1 MQKDKKEDY
10 KIRAKELVAQM
21 TLEEKVS
28 QLRHES
34 LPIKRLGIEAYN
46 WWNEALH
53 GVARAGVATMFPQA
67 IGLSAMFDTDLMQL
81 IGDVIATE
89 GRIKYHIAQ
98 SYQDRG
104 IYKGL
109 TFWSPNVNIFRDPR
123 WGRGHETYGE
133 DPYLTARMGV
143 SFIKGLQGDDE
154 NYLKSAACAKHFAV
168 HSGPEECRHE
178 FDAEVNQYDL
188 WDTYLPAFEACVKE
202 GQVEGIMGAYNRVNG
217 EPACGSQTLIREI
230 LESQWGFDGYFVSDC
245 WAISDFHQFHKITKT
260 SMESAALAINN
271 GCHLNCG
278 VTYLYV
284 QQAYEAGLVSMET
297 IDEAVWRVVATRM
310 KLGILG
316 EGKEEPYAHLDL
328 ALLDCKAHNDLAK
341 QATAKSMVLL
351 KNDGILPLQL
361 ENIKSI
367 GVIGPNSD
375 SKDALIG
382 NYSGTASRYI
392 TPLQGIQDAVG
403 EKVRV
408 YYSEGCH
415 LYKKPDQSQCGHLPM
430 FSEALHVAKQSDV
443 VVLCLGLDAT
453 IEGEAGDASNEFGS
467 GDKATLNLPGLQQD
481 LLEAVVAQ
489 GKPTIVVLL
498 SGSALAVNFAQEYC
512 NGILQAW
519 YPGAGGGEVLA
530 NILFGKTSP
539 SGRLPVTFYKG
550 IEQLPDF
557 EDYSMVG
564 RTYRYLQ
571 EEPLYPFGYGLSY
584 TEFKYSNVH
593 IDRDTVGQGEKVDVT
608 VDVMNTGNYA
618 SDEVIQ
624 VYSRCE
630 NRSFKAPN
638 FKLCGMKRIHLIPG
652 ETQQVTIELDESC
665 VTLINENGQKYIPDS
680 IFSLYIGGHQ
690 PDSRSTALTGARPQQ
705 ITIKGKVN

>member
-1 MQKDKKEDY
+1 MNQKRIEAY
-10 KIRAKELVAQM
+10 KVAAAALVAQM

-34 LPIKRLGIEAYN
+34 LPIKRLGIAAYN

-67 IGLSAMFDTDLMQL
+67 IGLAATFDETLMQT

-89 GRIKYHIAQ
+89 GRIKYQIAQ

-109 TFWSPNVNIFRDPR
+109 TFWSPNINIFRDPR

-143 SFIKGLQGDDE
+143 AFIKGLQGEDE

-168 HSGPEECRHE
+168 HSGPEACRHE
-178 FDAEVNQYDL
+178 FDAEVSAYDL
-188 WDTYLPAFEACVKE
+188 WDTYLPAFEVCVQE

-217 EPACGSQTLIREI
+217 EPACGSQTLIRDI
-230 LESQWGFDGYFVSDC
+230 LESRWGFEGYFVSDC
-245 WAISDFHQFHKITKT
+245 WAISDFHEFHKITKT
-260 SMESAALAINN
+260 SVESAALAINN

-284 QQAYEAGLVSMET
+284 QQAYEAGLVDMET
-297 IDEAVWRVVATRM
+297 IDEAVTRVVATRM

-316 EGKEEPYAHLDL
+316 DEDQVYSDLDPT
-328 ALLDCKAHNDLAK
+328 LLDCRAHNDLAK
-341 QATAKSMVLL
+341 EAAAKSMVLL
-351 KNDGILPLQL
+351 KNDGILPLDPQK
-361 ENIKSI
+361 IGTI

-375 SKDALIG
+375 SREALIG

-392 TPLQGIQDAVG
+392 TPLEGIQDAVG
-403 EKVRV
+403 NQVKV

-415 LYKKPDQSQCGHLPM
+415 LYKKPDPGQCAHLPTL
-430 FSEALHVAKQSDV
+430 SEAVHVAKQSDV
-443 VVLCLGLDAT
+443 VILCLGLDAT

-467 GDKATLNLPGLQQD
+467 GDKMTLDLPGYQQT
-481 LLEAVVAQ
+481 LLEAVVAE
-489 GKPTIVVLL
+489 GKPTVVVLL
-498 SGSALAVNFAQEYC
+498 SGSALGVKFANDHCGAIIQ
-512 NGILQAW
+512 GW

-530 NILFGKTSP
+530 NILFGKVSP
-539 SGRLPVTFYKG
+539 SGRLPVTFYTG
-550 IEQLPDF
+550 IEQLPAF

-564 RTYRYLQ
+564 RTYRYLE

-584 TEFKYSNVH
+584 TEFDYRNVAS
-593 IDRDTVGQGEKVDVT
+593 DRQTLGSGEKVTVT
-608 VDVMNTGNYA
+608 VEVVNVGQEDA
-618 SDEVIQ
+618 DEVVQ

-630 NRSFKAPN
+630 NRQLKAPV
-638 FKLCGMKRIHLIPG
+638 FKLCGMKRIHLKAG
-652 ETQQVTIELDESC
+652 EGTTCTFVLDESC
-665 VTLINENGQKYIPDS
+665 VTLIDEAGNPYIPETL
-680 IFSLYIGGHQ
+680 FNLYVGGQQ
-690 PDSRSTALTGARPQQ
+690 PDARSRTLTGKEPLCIQ
-705 ITIKGKVN
+705 ILGKA